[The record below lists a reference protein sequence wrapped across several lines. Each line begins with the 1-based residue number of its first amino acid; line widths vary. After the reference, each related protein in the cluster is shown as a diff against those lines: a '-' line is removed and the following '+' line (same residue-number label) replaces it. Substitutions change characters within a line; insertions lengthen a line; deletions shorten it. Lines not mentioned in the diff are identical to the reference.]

1 MLKYWLSALVVISSV
16 LAIGTSNARGADYRC
31 TVERV
36 ETARSSDSKFHGAY
50 IGREFTVERASGVMA
65 GSLKNNYVSP
75 PQIIDPGSTDNSYKV
90 LGSLRPGQ
98 GFGPG
103 SNVYLLTINEY
114 DASERKPFLF
124 GQNDAAY
131 FGHCTHF

>member
-1 MLKYWLSALVVISSV
+1 MVKYWFSALVSLSLLASST
-16 LAIGTSNARGADYRC
+16 LSARGVDYRC

-36 ETARSSDSKFHGAY
+36 ETARPSDSEFHQAY
-50 IGREFTVERASGVMA
+50 VGREFTVERASGVMVGA
-65 GSLKNNYVSP
+65 LKNNYVSP
-75 PQIIDPGSTDNSYKV
+75 PQVIDPGSAENSYKV
-90 LGSLRPGQ
+90 LGSLSPGQ
-98 GFGPG
+98 GLGPG

-124 GQNDAAY
+124 AQNDAAY